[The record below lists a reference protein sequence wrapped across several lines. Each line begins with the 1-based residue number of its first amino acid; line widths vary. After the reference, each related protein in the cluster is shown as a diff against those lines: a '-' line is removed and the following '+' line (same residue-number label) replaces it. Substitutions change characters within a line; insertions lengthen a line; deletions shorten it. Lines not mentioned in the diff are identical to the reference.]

1 MTGSDPPAGAPAGSW
16 DARTLCLENDA
27 FRREIMTSRIAQL
40 VVMTIPPGGEIGDEV
55 HPDTD
60 QILLFVEGKGEAL
73 LEGAVSPVGRDRLVF
88 VPAGTRHNF
97 RNTGE
102 GPMRL
107 VTVYAPPEHRPGT
120 VHITKA
126 DADAAEGH

>member
-1 MTGSDPPAGAPAGSW
+1 MSIDSGPGARGGSW
-16 DARTLCLENDA
+16 NARNLALENDA

-40 VVMTIPPGGEIGDEV
+40 VVMSIPTGGEIGEEV

-60 QILLFVEGKGEAL
+60 QILLFVEGKGEAV
-73 LEGAVSPVGRDRLVF
+73 LEGAVSPVGPDRLVF

-120 VHITKA
+120 VHVTKA
-126 DADAAEGH
+126 EADAAEGH